1 MKKYLLYTTCLILL
15 IFWPIQAQEIADVK
29 DVHLVPL
36 TPARLNTASE
46 TSYLN
51 ELAIRGLNLDR
62 QGLLIE
68 SLDGSMVFADHLSD
82 TGFNPASVIK
92 VATSFTA
99 LQALGPDYRFKTAFY
114 SAGTINKKT
123 RTLKGDLILKATGN
137 PVLATADVT
146 RMVRQLTKAGIGKVT
161 GSLIIDGPFTYASY
175 YTSAKAVR
183 ALQTRLRTLGIR
195 VAGPV
200 KYGTARGDL
209 QASHESQSLR
219 EILFL
224 QNAHSSNPIA
234 ERLGEAL
241 GGPHAV
247 ERFLV
252 EHVGLEASQITIT
265 RTSGLDY
272 NRITAKGT
280 VKLFRTLVQWL
291 EARGMQPQDILPVAG
306 VDPGTLHARFNSDDY
321 RGAVV
326 GKTGSLPGTDGGVS
340 ALAGI
345 LYTRDQGPVLFAIFN
360 NKGPVSMY
368 RRLQDSLI
376 KDMMTEFGGQP
387 MVSASSHKSNN

>member
-15 IFWPIQAQEIADVK
+15 IFWPIQAQEIAEVRDVR
-29 DVHLVPL
+29 LVPL
-36 TPARLNTASE
+36 TPARLNTVSE

-51 ELAIRGLNLDR
+51 ELAIRGLNLDK
-62 QGLLIE
+62 QGLFIE

-92 VATSFTA
+92 VATSFAA
-99 LQALGPDYRFKTAFY
+99 LHALGPDYRFKTAFY
-114 SAGTINKKT
+114 TVGTLNKKT
-123 RTLKGDLILKATGN
+123 RTLKGDLILEATGN

-146 RMVRQLTKAGIGKVT
+146 RLVRQLTKIGINRVT
-161 GSLIIDGPFTYASY
+161 GSLIISGPFTYGQY
-175 YTSAKAVR
+175 YSSAKAVR
-183 ALQTRLRTLGIR
+183 ALQSRLRTLGIR
-195 VAGPV
+195 VTGPV
-200 KYGTARGDL
+200 KNGTAQGVL
-209 QASHESQSLR
+209 QASHESKSLR
-219 EILFL
+219 DILFL

-247 ERFLV
+247 EQFLID
-252 EHVGLEASQITIT
+252 HVGLEASQITIT

-272 NRITAKGT
+272 NRITARGT

-291 EARGMQPQDILPVAG
+291 EVRGMQPQDILPVAG
-306 VDPGTLHARFNSDDY
+306 VDPGTLHARFNTVDY
-321 RGAVV
+321 RGAVI

-368 RRLQDSLI
+368 RRLQDRLI
-376 KDMMTEFGGQP
+376 KGMMTEFGGLP
-387 MVSASSHKSNN
+387 VVSASSHKSNN